1 MTKDCLSISYP
12 HAYFALAKCKVIEHS
27 SVKNSSTDK
36 YIYIYIYIYI

>member
-1 MTKDCLSISYP
+1 MTEDCLPISYP

-36 YIYIYIYIYI
+36 DIYIIKL